1 VIPRTPSPRWIG
13 VVAAATWL
21 ATTAAM
27 QWSVV
32 RFRLLILLVLTA
44 AAVVL
49 AVSLARRVV
58 PDPAQRWVP
67 VTLAGSAVVTLAV
80 PLFTYLRDGWLTA
93 AVTVTVGAAVVTA
106 VLTWLTTLPSDAA
119 GPGPA
124 AYLWGAVVGTAAV
137 AAIALS
143 TIAIIGDPAPRIDV
157 WYLLQQASEVLGR
170 GGNFYTATWTGS
182 PGVKDIHSYLP
193 WMTVLVAPGKWLF
206 GDVRW
211 ALLLWSLVLLL
222 ATVALARL
230 SATDGLGNRRGAA
243 IAALLVV
250 VPGTITQVDQAWTEP
265 LLAALIVVW
274 AVLIARGR
282 AWWSIIPLALACA
295 SKQHLA
301 LVVPLL
307 LVWRPFGWRRVL
319 ATGALT
325 AALISPWVLADFA
338 AFWHDT
344 VTALVQFHPIRFA
357 NTWFLFFLN
366 EFGITLPFWVT
377 GLVVLGALAHRDGGR
392 PSPATRSR
400 RIAALGGPLAPGR
413 QPREQAGLLQ
423 PILAVAGARRRLA
436 RHPSSASS
444 CSRACQSLSS
454 CARVVPRTLTRA
466 RSAAASASACVPGIA
481 AALMNSRT
489 ASTPWRSTSR
499 VTSTQLRW

>member
-377 GLVVLGALAHRDGGR
+377 GLVVLGALAIAMVAVHRRQPDLGELLR
-392 PSPATRSR
+392 W
-400 RIAALGGPLAPGR
+400 AALLLLVANLVNKQAFYNQFWLSLALVAVSLVIPLRRVP
-413 QPREQAGLLQ
+413 
-423 PILAVAGARRRLA
+423 AVA
-436 RHPSSASS
+436 PAS
-444 CSRACQSLSS
+444 R
-454 CARVVPRTLTRA
+454 
-466 RSAAASASACVPGIA
+466 
-481 AALMNSRT
+481 
-489 ASTPWRSTSR
+489 
-499 VTSTQLRW
+499 